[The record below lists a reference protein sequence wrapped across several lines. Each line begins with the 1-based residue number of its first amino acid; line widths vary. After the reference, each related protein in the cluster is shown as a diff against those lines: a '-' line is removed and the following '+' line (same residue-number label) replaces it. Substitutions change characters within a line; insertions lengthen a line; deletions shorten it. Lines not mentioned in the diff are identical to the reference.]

1 MKSIQR
7 GFTLIE
13 ILIALSLFALIAG
26 MTAAAMYQAFNARAR
41 LSAESDRLSN
51 IQLALSL
58 IQQDV
63 RSITAR
69 NTYSNDFHLFPAFIG
84 RSAYIEFTRDGLT
97 NPGGINKRST
107 LQRVAYLC
115 QDDRLVR
122 RSWQAT
128 DMSEREQYHDQTLLS
143 HLKACHF
150 GFLHQSLQI
159 FQEWDGIEQNRKNEM
174 ISLPKAIQFNV
185 TLEDGGEGPL
195 LFAIPEAVYQNV

>member
-1 MKSIQR
+1 MLKR
-7 GFTLIE
+7 LVF
-13 ILIALSLFALIAG
+13 LFFVPMVFVACKQQIDVDNLYGKWKYIRVEHNNEPTDTTQAG
-26 MTAAAMYQAFNARAR
+26 
-41 LSAESDRLSN
+41 E
-51 IQLALSL
+51 LASEK
-58 IQQDV
+58 
-63 RSITAR
+63 
-69 NTYSNDFHLFPAFIG
+69 P
-84 RSAYIEFTRDGLT
+84 YIEFTRDGLT